1 MRDPPGDTFTKTRHA
16 MGSFLLSTGRGI
28 GVACVVSGL
37 LFSGALLGL
46 QPAVAVAQEYEAMLP
61 NTLQHELRK
70 VESDYR
76 EVIRAVNA
84 AETERLAR
92 QAAGAAEADLRAL
105 DDKVGQLVTKAE
117 KLKIQADYLKELYE
131 AKKQEY
137 KAQ

>member
-1 MRDPPGDTFTKTRHA
+1 

-37 LFSGALLGL
+37 LFSGALVGL
-46 QPAVAVAQEYEAMLP
+46 QPAVAMAQEYEAMLP
-61 NTLQHELRK
+61 NTLQRELHK
-70 VESDYR
+70 VESEYR
-76 EVIRAVNA
+76 EGIRAVNA

-131 AKKQEY
+131 AKKREY

>member
-1 MRDPPGDTFTKTRHA
+1 

-28 GVACVVSGL
+28 GVACVLSGL
-37 LFSGALLGL
+37 LFSGALVGL
-46 QPAVAVAQEYEAMLP
+46 QPAVAMAQEYEAMMP
-61 NTLQHELRK
+61 NALQHELRK
-70 VESDYR
+70 VESEYR
-76 EVIRAVNA
+76 EVIQAVNA

-131 AKKQEY
+131 AKKREY